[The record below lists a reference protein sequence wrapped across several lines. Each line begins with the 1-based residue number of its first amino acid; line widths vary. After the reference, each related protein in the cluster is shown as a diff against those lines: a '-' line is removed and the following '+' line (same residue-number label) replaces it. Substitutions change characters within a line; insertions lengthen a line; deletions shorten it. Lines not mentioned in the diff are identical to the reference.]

1 MRYRQLGNS
10 DIQVSVLGLG
20 TMTWGHQNTEN
31 DAHQQIDLA
40 LAEGIN
46 FIDTA
51 EMYPTPTKAETWRTT
66 ERYIGSWLAASGRR
80 DEVILASKIAGPA
93 RDPSS
98 QQHIRDG
105 LSRHDRRNIVEALD
119 AASNA

>member
-51 EMYPTPTKAETWRTT
+51 EMYPTPTK
-66 ERYIGSWLAASGRR
+66 
-80 DEVILASKIAGPA
+80 
-93 RDPSS
+93 
-98 QQHIRDG
+98 
-105 LSRHDRRNIVEALD
+105 
-119 AASNA
+119 

>member
-40 LAEGIN
+40 LAEG
-46 FIDTA
+46 
-51 EMYPTPTKAETWRTT
+51 
-66 ERYIGSWLAASGRR
+66 
-80 DEVILASKIAGPA
+80 
-93 RDPSS
+93 
-98 QQHIRDG
+98 
-105 LSRHDRRNIVEALD
+105 
-119 AASNA
+119 

>member
-46 FIDTA
+46 MRGRPRRSLCLRRQPRRAGRDS
-51 EMYPTPTKAETWRTT
+51 WR
-66 ERYIGSWLAASGRR
+66 
-80 DEVILASKIAGPA
+80 
-93 RDPSS
+93 
-98 QQHIRDG
+98 
-105 LSRHDRRNIVEALD
+105 
-119 AASNA
+119 